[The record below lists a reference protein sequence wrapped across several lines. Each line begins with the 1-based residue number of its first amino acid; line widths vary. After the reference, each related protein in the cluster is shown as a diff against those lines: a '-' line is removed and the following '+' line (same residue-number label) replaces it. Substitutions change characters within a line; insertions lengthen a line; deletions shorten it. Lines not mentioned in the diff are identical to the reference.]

1 MSAVLAPST
10 ILPDSLS
17 DPFYYGWRDVASET
31 PDGKWVIRREPLTL
45 EDCLHPQ
52 MGDVILESSL
62 HAAILTYLS
71 SVFRDR
77 LAGDETA
84 LVLRDTGIFW
94 DDLEIRHHSPDVA
107 VIFGV
112 REKRVDWSSFY
123 VAEQQTRPKLII
135 EVVSP
140 KTRENDVDRKV
151 DQYHQVRVPIYVIV
165 DRIGDDWRLIGYQW
179 TPTEY
184 LPMPTD
190 KEGRLWLE
198 PVGLWLGLKSDGVVL
213 YDGATGRAIG
223 DYSQVSKER
232 DVETER
238 ADAEAE
244 RANAEAERRLA
255 AEARIRELEEQLK
268 QRPSNPPS

>member
-1 MSAVLAPST
+1 MSAALAPST

-17 DPFYYGWRDVASET
+17 DPFYYGWRDIPLET
-31 PDGKWVIRREPLTL
+31 PDGKLVMQREPLTL

-52 MGDVILESSL
+52 MGDVIVESSL
-62 HAAILTYLS
+62 HAAILTYLWN
-71 SVFRDR
+71 VFRER

-84 LVLRDTGIFW
+84 LVLRDTGVFW

-123 VAEQQTRPKLII
+123 VAEQQTRPRLII

-140 KTRENDVDRKV
+140 KTRGNDVDRKV

-213 YDGATGRAIG
+213 YDGDTGLAIG
-223 DYSQVSKER
+223 DYSQISKER
-232 DVETER
+232 DS
-238 ADAEAE
+238 EAE
-244 RANAEAERRLA
+244 RADAEAERRLA
-255 AEARIRELEEQLK
+255 AEARVRELEEQLK
-268 QRPSNPPS
+268 QRPSNPQS